1 MFDLSKY
8 DWKSMLT
15 WHFLRSVKKQSPL
28 PASAECDRRKTVQTS
43 PRVGTAGEIWA
54 RLVINLKY
62 NTVNRMLM
70 IDLFGLHHVSTADG
84 ERISEI
90 EQAFELRSY
99 TLIDF

>member
-1 MFDLSKY
+1 M
-8 DWKSMLT
+8 
-15 WHFLRSVKKQSPL
+15 
-28 PASAECDRRKTVQTS
+28 
-43 PRVGTAGEIWA
+43 
-54 RLVINLKY
+54 INLKC

-90 EQAFELRSY
+90 EQAFELRSN

>member
-15 WHFLRSVKKQSPL
+15 WHFLWSVKLQSPL
-28 PASAECDRRKTVQTS
+28 HASAEGDRRKTVQTS
-43 PRVGTAGEIWA
+43 PSVGTAGEIWA

-70 IDLFGLHHVSTADG
+70 IDLFGLHH
-84 ERISEI
+84 SEYRKSSRLLSF
-90 EQAFELRSY
+90 ALTR
-99 TLIDF
+99 